1 MLTEAE
7 RKTSAASEGPD
18 RARLR
23 SRITPEREAEICEV
37 VLDVLRESG
46 YEALTMDAVAAR
58 AQCSKATLYRRWT
71 GKPELVAMALRHQK
85 LATLSRVDTGSLR
98 GDFRAMV
105 AQLDDRQMMKNA
117 SLMRGLVQAVHT
129 HPDLFQALR
138 DLLVHPELTG
148 LDKALARAVE
158 RGEISAASPTLTY
171 VPHMLL
177 GALIAR
183 QLIEDKSA
191 DRAFV
196 SHYLDAVV
204 LPALGA

>member
-18 RARLR
+18 RARPR

-58 AQCSKATLYRRWT
+58 ARCSKATLYRQWT

-85 LATLSRVDTGSLR
+85 PATLSCVDTGSLR

-129 HPDLFQALR
+129 DPDLFQALR

-158 RGEISAASPTLTY
+158 RGEISAASPTLAY